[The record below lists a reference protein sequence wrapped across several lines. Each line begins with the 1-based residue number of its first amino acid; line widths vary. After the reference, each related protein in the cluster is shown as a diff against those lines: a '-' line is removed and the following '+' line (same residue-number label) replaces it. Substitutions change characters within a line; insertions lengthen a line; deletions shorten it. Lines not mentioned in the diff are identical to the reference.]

1 MEYITLTKEKW
12 ELLDSIQER
21 HVNKFDCLVND
32 VFNEIISNSNTF
44 KEAKEKL
51 KGLRIHSDTKYE
63 TTALR
68 VVYEKAEE
76 KLEERINATLINE

>member
-1 MEYITLTKEKW
+1 MELITLTKEKL
-12 ELLDSIQER
+12 ELLNSIQER
-21 HVNKFDCLVND
+21 HVNGFDCLVND

-51 KGLRIHSDTKYE
+51 KELRIHSDMKYE
-63 TTALR
+63 TTALLA
-68 VVYEKAEE
+68 VYEKAEE